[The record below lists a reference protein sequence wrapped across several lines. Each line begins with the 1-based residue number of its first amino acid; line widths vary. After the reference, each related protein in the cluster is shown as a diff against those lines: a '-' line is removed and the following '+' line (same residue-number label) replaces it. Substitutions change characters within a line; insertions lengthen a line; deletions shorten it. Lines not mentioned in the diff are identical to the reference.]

1 MAKTLDDILADQ
13 ATALTKITSIGT
25 VDEGIAALVTSQKQT
40 MTDLAAQLAA
50 AIAAGDPA
58 KVQQVADNMQAI
70 NDALDARAAA
80 EAVVAGTT

>member
-1 MAKTLDDILADQ
+1 MKSLDDILADQ
-13 ATALTKITSIGT
+13 ATALTKITGLAT

-50 AIAAGDPA
+50 AVAAGDPA